1 MEMFDPAHPGMLI
14 ADVLESG
21 GLKVKSVSALARHL
35 GVTRAKMS
43 RVIKG
48 KIAVFGGFGLAAKGC
63 GRGEGRS
70 VAAAA
75 GKAGSLGGF
84 AEEAEEGSTTVDCT
98 KDGPIK
104 WEALSEAKAPTS

>member
-48 KIAVFGGFGLAAKGC
+48 KIAVSADLALLLQDAVGVKADLWLRLQAKRDLWVASRKKRKKVRLLSTARRTARSS
-63 GRGEGRS
+63 GR
-70 VAAAA
+70 
-75 GKAGSLGGF
+75 L
-84 AEEAEEGSTTVDCT
+84 
-98 KDGPIK
+98 
-104 WEALSEAKAPTS
+104 